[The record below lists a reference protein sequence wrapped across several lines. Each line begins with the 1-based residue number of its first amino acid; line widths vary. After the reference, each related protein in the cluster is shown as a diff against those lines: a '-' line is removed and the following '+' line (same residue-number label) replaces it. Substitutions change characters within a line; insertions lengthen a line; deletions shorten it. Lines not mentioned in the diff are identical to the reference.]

1 MLAYFKD
8 PGSNPLGPRITMI
21 YMFVLAFLGFLVAEQ
36 IITGWLA
43 LGERINI
50 SRRDINFIEWSVIIG
65 SSLFGLAA
73 LRTALGLRKRDI
85 AGWAWA
91 QWVSFG
97 AMMIGMAMVMKAVL
111 PVASTWATG
120 RTIPQFEMWWAIFGG
135 ALLITSAIC
144 YAYVTREPLP
154 FDEQEEKRQGALG
167 TSVREMA
174 PGQFISYQLAKS
186 PSAGAI
192 IGFVVIFLG
201 FSFATDLFLQSRSI
215 ASILTN
221 ISSKGIIAIGVTMLM
236 ISGEFDLSVGSM
248 LGAVSTFFMLFMT
261 EGVPMLG
268 IAPMP
273 VFVASLAAL
282 MVACLLGLVNGTIL
296 VRTGIP
302 SFIVT
307 LGTLLAYRA
316 IPLVAIPGGRI
327 LRYRDY
333 YDDFP
338 QVYISPWVFVA
349 LAGIGLLI
357 LGFMGYRI
365 LPAIYRDMRHKWRIQ
380 HNNGHFGT
388 MQSVFS
394 GTALVIGGAIL
405 FIIGLWLVFVIW
417 YHAENSATLVQV
429 GFFDIANG
437 RWQFTM
443 AEVTRG
449 LISVDIPVDANPRNA
464 IIWWLL
470 LAALFHIILTQTR
483 YGNSIFAVGGN
494 PGAAR
499 AQGINANRVKLTNF
513 VLVALLTGV
522 AAIFEVARN
531 PGVDPLKGQGWEL
544 EVIAMTVI
552 GGALLT
558 GGYGSIVG
566 TLLGVFI
573 FGMLQTGLVLIGVN
587 ARLFSGVVGIIL
599 IVAVVLNTAVRRI
612 PSR

>member
-1 MLAYFKD
+1 
-8 PGSNPLGPRITMI
+8 
-21 YMFVLAFLGFLVAEQ
+21 
-36 IITGWLA
+36 
-43 LGERINI
+43 
-50 SRRDINFIEWSVIIG
+50 
-65 SSLFGLAA
+65 
-73 LRTALGLRKRDI
+73 
-85 AGWAWA
+85 
-91 QWVSFG
+91 
-97 AMMIGMAMVMKAVL
+97 
-111 PVASTWATG
+111 
-120 RTIPQFEMWWAIFGG
+120 
-135 ALLITSAIC
+135 
-144 YAYVTREPLP
+144 
-154 FDEQEEKRQGALG
+154 
-167 TSVREMA
+167 
-174 PGQFISYQLAKS
+174 
-186 PSAGAI
+186 
-192 IGFVVIFLG
+192 
-201 FSFATDLFLQSRSI
+201 
-215 ASILTN
+215 
-221 ISSKGIIAIGVTMLM
+221 MLM